1 MYNNNLCSLV
11 ESDCEFTVTTSNM
24 CGISLYLKL
33 YEFQY
38 HFWAYSH
45 TDGIYLLKIGTFV
58 HFHMY
63 NHNLCSLVESDC
75 EFTVTTSNM
84 CGISLYLK
92 LYEFQYLFWAYSHT
106 DGIYL
111 LKIGTFVHFHMYN
124 HNLCSLVESDREF
137 TVTPSNM
144 CGISLYLKLYEFQ
157 YLFWAY
163 SHTDGI

>member
-1 MYNNNLCSLV
+1 M
-11 ESDCEFTVTTSNM
+11 
-24 CGISLYLKL
+24 
-33 YEFQY
+33 
-38 HFWAYSH
+38 
-45 TDGIYLLKIGTFV
+45 LKIGTFV

-63 NHNLCSLVESDC
+63 NHNLCSLVVSDR
-75 EFTVTTSNM
+75 EFTVTPSNM

-124 HNLCSLVESDREF
+124 HNLCSLVVSDREF

-157 YLFWAY
+157 YLF
-163 SHTDGI
+163 